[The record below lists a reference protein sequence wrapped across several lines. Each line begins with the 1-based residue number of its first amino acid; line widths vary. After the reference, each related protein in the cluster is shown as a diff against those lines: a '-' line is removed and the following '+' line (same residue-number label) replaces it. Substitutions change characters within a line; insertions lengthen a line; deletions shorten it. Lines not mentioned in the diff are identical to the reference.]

1 MKTIAKIH
9 LKSDEK
15 GKKTLLK
22 TMSTFNEA
30 CNEIAEV
37 CFEKKTASKFN
48 IQKIVYQD
56 IKEKYGLTAQL
67 VIRAIAKACEAYKL
81 NRKVKPKFKRY
92 GSVVYD
98 QRILSFKLKN
108 FKPEV
113 SLATVEGRKK
123 YEIEVRD
130 YFKGRMERVKGQVD
144 LVFIN
149 GEFWLY
155 ATCDMPEDTPI
166 TPDHMLGVDF
176 GMVNIATTS
185 DGESY
190 SGERL
195 EKVRMKYQ
203 TQRERLQKKN
213 TKYAKEKL
221 KKASGKERRFRTDTN
236 HVVSKKLVGK
246 AKDTASAIALEDL
259 THINERTTVRKSQR
273 AKRHSWSFFQ
283 LRQFVQY
290 KAKLAGIPVFVVDA
304 RNTSRTCSS
313 CGHCEKAS
321 RKNQAEFCCKNCG
334 HEENADYNAAK
345 NIAARA
351 VSTGLLP
358 SVKPLLKVA

>member
-1 MKTIAKIH
+1 LFYPRRSERPNLH
-9 LKSDEK
+9 D
-15 GKKTLLK
+15 
-22 TMSTFNEA
+22 
-30 CNEIAEV
+30 IAEV
-37 CFEKKTASKFN
+37 CHREKTASKFK
-48 IQKIVYQD
+48 IQKIVYQY
-56 IKEKYGLTAQL
+56 IKERYGLTAQL
-67 VIRAIAKACEAYKL
+67 VIRAIAKACEAYKI

-113 SLATVEGRKK
+113 SLATVEGRKR

-190 SGERL
+190 SGEKL
-195 EKVRMKYQ
+195 EKVRMRFQ
-203 TQRERLQKKN
+203 AQRERLQKKN

-221 KKASGKERRFRTDTN
+221 KKVSGKERRFRTDTN
-236 HVVSKKLVGK
+236 HVVSKRLVGK
-246 AKDTASAIALEDL
+246 AKDTASAIALENL

-273 AKRHSWSFFQ
+273 ARRNSWSFFQ

-290 KAKLAGIPVFVVDA
+290 KARLAGIPVFVVDA

-313 CGHCEKAS
+313 CGHCEKAN
-321 RKNQAEFCCKNCG
+321 RKNQAEFCCRSCG
-334 HEENADYNAAK
+334 HEENADHNAAK
-345 NIAARA
+345 NIARHGPFQPAYCR
-351 VSTGLLP
+351 P
-358 SVKPLLKVA
+358 SNHC

>member
-15 GKKTLLK
+15 GKKVLLK

-30 CNEIAEV
+30 CTEIAEV
-37 CFEKKTASKFN
+37 CFKEKTASKFS
-48 IQKIVYQD
+48 IQKLVYRD

-67 VIRAIAKACEAYKL
+67 VIRAIAKACEAYKV
-81 NRKVKPKFKRY
+81 NRKAKPKFKRY

-144 LVFIN
+144 LVFMN

-166 TPDHMLGVDF
+166 SPDHMLGVDL
-176 GMVNIATTS
+176 GVVNIATTS
-185 DGESY
+185 DGDTF

-195 EKVRMKYQ
+195 EQVRLKYQ
-203 TQRERLQKKN
+203 KQREQLQKKN

-221 KKASGKERRFRTDTN
+221 KRVSGKERKFRTDTN

-273 AKRHSWSFFQ
+273 ARRNSWSFYQ
-283 LRQFVQY
+283 LSQFIEY

-313 CGHCEKAS
+313 CGHCEKAN

-334 HEENADYNAAK
+334 HMENADYNAAK